1 MKEKKVM
8 QHYFWNWLTHNFCH
22 TLERWGRY
30 YRMGS
35 FKIFAEVV
43 RFFFFES
50 KCLLCFFI
58 PQRNQRNLH
67 WLLEFQKQICKL
79 KNPMVIFF
87 FPKSSVWQ
95 SHGSQFASELLRAG
109 GYGSTWRSLQYNLH
123 FLVVW
128 FSRVSNRKKI
138 TNCVHDFFLLTFAIA
153 PHPVDWLGSRVWSVV
168 VYWKWSMHGLPLL

>member
-67 WLLEFQKQICKL
+67 WTTGISKTNLQIEKSYGDFLFPKEFRLTKSWKSLICKWVVKGRRIWQHLTVLAIQPPLPRSMIL
-79 KNPMVIFF
+79 KSI
-87 FPKSSVWQ
+87 KQ
-95 SHGSQFASELLRAG
+95 
-109 GYGSTWRSLQYNLH
+109 
-123 FLVVW
+123 
-128 FSRVSNRKKI
+128 KK
-138 TNCVHDFFLLTFAIA
+138 NN
-153 PHPVDWLGSRVWSVV
+153 
-168 VYWKWSMHGLPLL
+168 

>member
-1 MKEKKVM
+1 MVIISWYVISARAWWAHQWFDTLLYWKLIIQKYFSIFKIDKKVFQLKNKLTDMRAFFSYFTWREKKVM

-58 PQRNQRNLH
+58 PQRNQKKSTLTTG
-67 WLLEFQKQICKL
+67 IS
-79 KNPMVIFF
+79 KN
-87 FPKSSVWQ
+87 K
-95 SHGSQFASELLRAG
+95 FANWKIL
-109 GYGSTWRSLQYNLH
+109 W
-123 FLVVW
+123 W
-128 FSRVSNRKKI
+128 FSFSQRVPFDKVMEVINLQVS
-138 TNCVHDFFLLTFAIA
+138 C
-153 PHPVDWLGSRVWSVV
+153 
-168 VYWKWSMHGLPLL
+168 